1 LERLG
6 VLFVPSFGNFL
17 YFEVGKRATEVAE
30 TLEKLG
36 VIVRP
41 LDWMGMPDGLRVTVG
56 TSNENEKFLAAF
68 AQAMAVFRSE
78 NSRA

>member
-1 LERLG
+1 
-6 VLFVPSFGNFL
+6 
-17 YFEVGKRATEVAE
+17 
-30 TLEKLG
+30 

-78 NSRA
+78 NTRA